1 MIHVGKLEQSLLSK
15 FLTMENNPMKNH
27 SNKKNTILLVDDHT
41 LFREGLKVLLK
52 ENSIFEVAGE
62 AGTVREAC
70 EKADELKPDIV
81 LMDIALPDCNG
92 IEGTHKIIGQQP
104 SARVIVI
111 SMYSKIDYVIQAL
124 QAGAVG
130 YLVKDSTPD
139 MLLDALTTV
148 IQGYYYFDHNILCE
162 IVQFLLEQRSDGA
175 SISEENYDKL
185 TRREQEV
192 MRLVAQGLSTK
203 EIAAKLFISPKTVEN
218 HRTKIMEKL
227 GFENVIELVK
237 YSAKLGII
245 NIRSWEHRPS

>member
-1 MIHVGKLEQSLLSK
+1 MLSK
-15 FLTMENNPMKNH
+15 YLTMKSNPMKNR
-27 SNKKNTILLVDDHT
+27 SNNKNTILLVDDHT

-70 EKADELKPDIV
+70 EKVNELKPDIV
-81 LMDIALPDCNG
+81 LMDIALPDHNG
-92 IEGTHKIIGQQP
+92 FEGTRRIIGHHP
-104 SARVIVI
+104 SVKVVVI
-111 SMYSKIDYVIQAL
+111 SMYSKMDYIIQAL

-139 MLLDALTTV
+139 MLLKALTTV
-148 IQGYYYFDHNILCE
+148 IQGHYYFDHNILDE
-162 IVQFLLEQRSDGA
+162 IVKFLMEQRMSGA
-175 SISEENYDKL
+175 SISEVNYDKL
-185 TRREQEV
+185 TPREQEV

-227 GFENVIELVK
+227 GFENVIDLVK
-237 YSAKLGII
+237 YAAKLGII
-245 NIRSWEHRPS
+245 NIRSWGQRQS